1 MRDRDRTMERIERA
15 FAAAVA
21 DGRFDRAE
29 GWLAVARWLRSERT
43 REAAQSVRS
52 R

>member
-1 MRDRDRTMERIERA
+1 MERIERA

-21 DGRFDRAE
+21 AGQFERAE
-29 GWLAVARWLRSERT
+29 GWLAVARWLRSERI
-43 REAAQSVRS
+43 REAPEAVRT

>member
-15 FAAAVA
+15 FAEAVA
-21 DGRFDRAE
+21 AGRFDRAE
-29 GWLAVARWLRSERT
+29 GWLEVARWLRSERL
-43 REAAQSVRS
+43 REAAGAVRT